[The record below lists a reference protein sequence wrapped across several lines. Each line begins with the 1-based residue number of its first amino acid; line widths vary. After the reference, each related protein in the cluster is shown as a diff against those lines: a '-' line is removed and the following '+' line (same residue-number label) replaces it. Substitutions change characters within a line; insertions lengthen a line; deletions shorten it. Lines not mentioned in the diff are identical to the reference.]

1 MKSSE
6 IQVNHINSTSPSFVL
21 DDSLNVEGKYMCI
34 LRPNEELKPY
44 YGEQPHKMISILI
57 LSFRYTFYVGL
68 MNLMSSGILIVKR
81 IILAIIY
88 ILTTYMKP

>member
-1 MKSSE
+1 MHTCIWKAS
-6 IQVNHINSTSPSFVL
+6 ICASF
-21 DDSLNVEGKYMCI
+21 DQ
-34 LRPNEELKPY
+34 LRPNEKLKPY

-81 IILAIIY
+81 IILAITY
-88 ILTTYMKP
+88 ILATHMKA